1 MKSLIRFSLSTFVM
15 IRAERSMELEMMKMM
30 KDSSR

>member
-15 IRAERSMELEMMKMM
+15 IRAERSMELEMEMM
-30 KDSSR
+30 KNTSR